1 MMHSETFDG
10 SRSEQPDKEL
20 GREQRQT
27 AAKDDAGKL
36 PLRTHLSEHESQPA
50 DHDRNQGERPRE
62 RTRERSFEVPGGALP
77 RRLREHESRKEN
89 EHSRYDYEPY
99 MSGEPDMS
107 GADYRFAITLHRPP
121 SSLTIAVRPAKIR
134 SVSAS
139 GHASLD
145 AASLNSY

>member
-62 RTRERSFEVPGGALP
+62 RTRERSFEVPGGAL
-77 RRLREHESRKEN
+77 HGDCANTSRGRTTSTAVTTM
-89 EHSRYDYEPY
+89 SR
-99 MSGEPDMS
+99 
-107 GADYRFAITLHRPP
+107 T
-121 SSLTIAVRPAKIR
+121 
-134 SVSAS
+134 
-139 GHASLD
+139 
-145 AASLNSY
+145 

>member
-1 MMHSETFDG
+1 MVCHDCSEAFDG

-20 GREQRQT
+20 GCEQRQ
-27 AAKDDAGKL
+27 AAAEDDAGKL
-36 PLRTHLSEHESQPA
+36 PLRTHLSEHECQSA

-62 RTRERSFEVPGGALP
+62 RTGERSFEVPGGALP

-99 MSGEPDMS
+99 MR

-134 SVSAS
+134 FSECIRTRQ
-139 GHASLD
+139 LD
-145 AASLNSY
+145 AASLNFH